1 MSGIYL
7 FDKNQKLINTIEEKR
22 LIDPYQEEELNALIK
37 AEFTCKYSK
46 EIEKAFY
53 FGFKEDNNFY
63 MHKVRN
69 IIKKDG
75 FLTDQGVHIMF
86 DELKGKVVRDLRP
99 QNKTPGYALGKAL
112 GDTGWTCI
120 SHVDNLA
127 STNFY
132 YISALDALYK
142 ICSVWK
148 VEFKPVIKFIDG
160 KISAKEIHLYPRLG
174 SDLGRVFS
182 YGNNLVSVLA
192 ETNKDDLYTAFIGR
206 GKGEEIVDEK
216 GQATGGYGRK
226 TKFTDIDFLAEK
238 DGIKVHSPKGCDY
251 IEIEEAT
258 RLYGYPDG
266 TPKITTVDFDDI
278 EDKEELAKATFDY
291 ALENSR
297 PKVQLKASGLEIE
310 QVGLGEIVTIIADMD
325 IRFKTRV
332 FKIKKNILSNSVV
345 SFEFGDKIIKTTA
358 DRLKAAQVEKNTETF
373 QQMDYMEQVLK
384 AIESTYYNEDGYQYD
399 LKADNKYNL
408 PAGIYSFDMP
418 IDQNPT
424 KVIYL
429 GAGKLMIADSKKEDG
444 SWRFRTAIDGQS
456 VNADAIRTGILE
468 GGRVFW
474 NLNDGTFRIGKNNE
488 KFSML
493 WDGET
498 LHLRNVD
505 IDLKNH
511 YEFKEIREEI
521 DKSISDMGQS
531 SKDYA
536 DSKDKEIS
544 SQLVKL
550 DQDFKLGQGEVESMI
565 SSVRVETTKAI
576 DDVNENLSN
585 NYDKKSDVDKKIAG
599 ADANIKT
606 FLVKNYSSIS
616 QTDEKIESKVSSVK
630 TEINKKIDNDTANLK
645 SYVVNNYSTTTQT
658 ASMIDSKISSIKTDI
673 SNSDGNLKKYV
684 EENYSTK
691 KQTASL
697 IASEVSSVKTYV
709 GDNYY
714 TNSETN
720 SRISQSASE
729 ISTKVTA
736 INDRLGT
743 AESKITQ
750 TANEISTKVSKKG
763 LISAINQSAESVKIQ
778 ASKVDINVSDLQGQ
792 INSIKTDINGIN
804 LSVKNTKDGLNA
816 EIQARKDAISS
827 AVEDTKSGLRSE
839 IKQSADSINYKVD
852 NLDGRFSV
860 LVTSV
865 FDIEAEVRDTK
876 KDLSARIDVNANGI
890 SSKVSKGSIISEINQ
905 SAESVRISASK
916 INLDGDVNLNGTFT
930 AKSGDYT
937 AELKYGCLELSYN
950 YGNNL
955 SGKLEVHKLSGT
967 DKYFTTFAHDIYS
980 ALAITGKNISS
991 GNYNPYIVFDRYNVL
1006 RSLKNNEDVSIYVSD
1021 DTYFADEVTCRKR
1034 LACED
1039 DIEVQGTSSHISL
1052 SVVGNQLW
1060 FRSTNTLDTGTFFI
1074 DFKKEVYGWAA
1085 K

>member
-37 AEFTCKYSK
+37 AEFTCKYNK

-160 KISAKEIHLYPRLG
+160 KISAKEIHLYPSLG
-174 SDLGRVFS
+174 NDLGRVFS

-192 ETNKDDLYTAFIGR
+192 ETNKDNLYTAFIGR
-206 GKGEEIVDEK
+206 GKGEEIVDKK

-226 TKFTDIDFLAEK
+226 IKFTDIDFLAEK

-266 TPKITTVDFDDI
+266 SPKITTVDFDEID
-278 EDKEELAKATFDY
+278 DKEKLAKATFDY

-332 FKIKKNILSNSVV
+332 YKIKKNILSKSVV
-345 SFEFGDKIIKTTA
+345 SFEFGDKIIKNA
-358 DRLKAAQVEKNTETF
+358 VDRLKAAQVEKNTETF

-408 PAGIYSFDMP
+408 PAGIYSFDRP

-474 NLNDGTFRIGKNNE
+474 NLNDGTFRIGKSNE

-536 DSKDKEIS
+536 DSKDKDIN
-544 SQLVKL
+544 SQILKL
-550 DQDFKLGQGEVESMI
+550 DQDFKLGQGEVKSMI

-576 DDVNENLSN
+576 DGVNENLSN

-645 SYVVNNYSTTTQT
+645 SYVVNNY
-658 ASMIDSKISSIKTDI
+658 
-673 SNSDGNLKKYV
+673 Y
-684 EENYSTK
+684 TK
-691 KQTASL
+691 
-697 IASEVSSVKTYV
+697 
-709 GDNYY
+709 N
-714 TNSETN
+714 ETN
-720 SRISQSASE
+720 SRISQSANE
-729 ISTKVTA
+729 ISTRVTA
-736 INDRLGT
+736 INNRLGT

-763 LISAINQSAESVKIQ
+763 LISAINQSAESV
-778 ASKVDINVSDLQGQ
+778 
-792 INSIKTDINGIN
+792 
-804 LSVKNTKDGLNA
+804 
-816 EIQARKDAISS
+816 
-827 AVEDTKSGLRSE
+827 
-839 IKQSADSINYKVD
+839 
-852 NLDGRFSV
+852 
-860 LVTSV
+860 
-865 FDIEAEVRDTK
+865 
-876 KDLSARIDVNANGI
+876 
-890 SSKVSKGSIISEINQ
+890 
-905 SAESVRISASK
+905 RISASK
-916 INLDGDVNLNGTFT
+916 INLDGDLNLNGRFT
-930 AKSGDYT
+930 AKSGGYT
-937 AELKYGCLELSYN
+937 AELKDGSLELSSN

-955 SGKLEVHKLSGT
+955 SGYLQVHHLEGT
-967 DKYFTTFAHDIYS
+967 DTYFTSFSHDSHS
-980 ALAITGKNISS
+980 AVSISGKNASS
-991 GNYNPYIVFDRYNVL
+991 TYYSPYIIFDREHVL
-1006 RSLKNNEDVSIYVSD
+1006 DILKLDNDASIYVFESMF
-1021 DTYFADEVTCRKR
+1021 FAGHTTVSGPLTCKSGIEFTHGDRKFY
-1034 LACED
+1034 
-1039 DIEVQGTSSHISL
+1039 ISGG
-1052 SVVGNQLW
+1052 GNQVY
-1060 FRSTNTLDTGTFFI
+1060 FYSNIPDSKTFYI
-1074 DFKKEVYGWAA
+1074 DFVKKSYGWEIY
-1085 K
+1085 